1 MACCQLADP
10 EELATDPDAY
20 DCATCRVRVELARL
34 RPENRTA
41 WQLYQQVVT
50 RFTVE
55 THAIGT
61 VLTRVLQEMDP
72 EDAVDLVARLSVIYD
87 ESMPI
92 VVTKET

>member
-34 RPENRTA
+34 RPENRAA

-55 THAIGT
+55 TRAIGS
-61 VLTRVLQEMDP
+61 VLAGVLRERDP
-72 EDAVDLVARLSVIYD
+72 EEALDLVARLSLIYE
-87 ESMPI
+87 ESMPL